1 MKTENFPAHGRHRS
15 RANPTLLVI
24 TVNFLATLFVCFG
37 EIQTGVSILKTISL
51 ALCDLGAGT

>member
-15 RANPTLLVI
+15 RANLARLSSSELLGHS
-24 TVNFLATLFVCFG
+24 NCFFG

-51 ALCDLGAGT
+51 ALCDLGAGK